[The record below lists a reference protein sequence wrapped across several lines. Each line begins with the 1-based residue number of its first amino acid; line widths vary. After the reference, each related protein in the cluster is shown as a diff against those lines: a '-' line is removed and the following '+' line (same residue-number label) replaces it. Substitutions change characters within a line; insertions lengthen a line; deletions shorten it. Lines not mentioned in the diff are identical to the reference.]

1 MVLLRNTITDTY
13 LTIFKFFTYL
23 KRKYQ
28 KHARNL
34 IPTMDFL
41 ANQDGVTGKSMS
53 LEGLDWMF
61 YLDDSSKSHLS
72 MLIWVVEIPRVV
84 YKIT

>member
-1 MVLLRNTITDTY
+1 
-13 LTIFKFFTYL
+13 
-23 KRKYQ
+23 
-28 KHARNL
+28 
-34 IPTMDFL
+34 MDFL

-72 MLIWVVEIPRVV
+72 ISYIVLHTRARVRSAHTMVIWVVEFPRPGWDAKLDRYLTKNKN
-84 YKIT
+84 YKR

>member
-1 MVLLRNTITDTY
+1 
-13 LTIFKFFTYL
+13 
-23 KRKYQ
+23 
-28 KHARNL
+28 
-34 IPTMDFL
+34 MDFL

-61 YLDDSSKSHLS
+61 YLDDSLKSHLS
-72 MLIWVVEIPRVV
+72 MLIWVVEFPKVG